1 MPGLEE
7 NSTDATLYCGK
18 SKKIYPNTVG
28 CMGQVVLLEH
38 SNSLQNYQLSVRCVR
53 RLVLLTHIGE
63 KPESRGIY
71 EEEAR

>member
-1 MPGLEE
+1 
-7 NSTDATLYCGK
+7 
-18 SKKIYPNTVG
+18 
-28 CMGQVVLLEH
+28 MGQVVLLEH